1 MDKEKIKAAKDRAQ
15 LVVDGFA
22 KVRDQQARDVI
33 NLVDHAV
40 NQQLV
45 IKILENKV
53 EELRNKLQRTQKI
66 LQRTQKIYS
75 AATHSDSNDQRTPPH
90 ADG

>member
-33 NLVDHAV
+33 NLSDYALH
-40 NQQLV
+40 QERK
-45 IKILENKV
+45 IRILENKV
-53 EELRNKLQRTQKI
+53 SELMSKE
-66 LQRTQKIYS
+66 S
-75 AATHSDSNDQRTPPH
+75 SSGDDFMNDFL
-90 ADG
+90 GSFSKYKK